1 MVMARHAA
9 VLLQRASHSAT
20 LGSLISKIVQ
30 LVVQATFVF
39 SLQTQHN
46 SQYKPHACTLL
57 SQYHPHYYKPNQ
69 IGLRDKVAKQQRTA
83 YY

>member
-20 LGSLISKIVQ
+20 LGTLISKIVQ
-30 LVVQATFVF
+30 LMVQATFVF
-39 SLQTQHN
+39 SSQTQHN
-46 SQYKPHACTLL
+46 SQHKPHACTLL
-57 SQYHPHYYKPNQ
+57 SQYHPQYYKPNQ
-69 IGLRDKVAKQQRTA
+69 ICLRDKVAKLQRAA